1 MRECTVCYRCY
12 EDYVESCPEDG
23 SSISQLLPYPLV
35 IENKY
40 RIDSLIG
47 RGGMGAVYRATQLG
61 LDRAV
66 AIKILRPE
74 ILAAGLSQEGL
85 RHEAL
90 ASARIEHPNVVTVH
104 DYGTLSNGAGY
115 LVMRLLRGRSL
126 TSELTT
132 REIGLPFDRAFSIA
146 LQVCAGVEAAHR
158 LGIVHCDLKPD
169 NIILEETA
177 DEGELVQLLD
187 FGISRLIKDNAENPS
202 SIFFATPF
210 YTAPELLES
219 SRLDFRSDIYSIGV
233 ILYELLTGR
242 VPFTGNSPME
252 VLRKHI
258 ENRPVTPVKY
268 RPEITQSVEK
278 LVLTALAKSPDRRQQ
293 SIAELIDQI
302 RMAAQEMSLAGLLDI
317 EALPKLGRRTGRL
330 QPIPS
335 AVIEQMEQPT
345 LKIDHNHSAD
355 TRPVE
360 KDLEPPPLVMLVD
373 DEPEIRLILRPVL
386 ERLECQIIEASGAIE
401 ALKILQKHEMPSLII
416 SDVMMPE
423 MDGYEFYEVL
433 RKRPEYASVPFVF
446 LTARTQQE
454 EKIEALLKG
463 AEDFLV
469 KPFDIKEIR
478 IRIQRILER
487 NLEIKRLRRQLK
499 S

>member
-12 EDYVESCPEDG
+12 EDYIENCSGDG
-23 SSISQLLPYPLV
+23 SRLSQVLPYPLV

-47 RGGMGAVYRATQLG
+47 RGGMGAVYRATQLE
-61 LDRAV
+61 LDRSV

-74 ILAAGLSQEGL
+74 VLAAGLSQEGL

-104 DYGTLSNGAGY
+104 DYGTLANGAGY
-115 LVMRLLRGRSL
+115 LVMRLLRGHSL
-126 TSELTT
+126 TSELVA
-132 REIGLPFDRAFSIA
+132 RETGLPFDRVFSIV
-146 LQVCAGVEAAHR
+146 LQVCAGVEAAHK
-158 LGIVHCDLKPD
+158 LGIIHCDLKPD
-169 NIILEETA
+169 NIILEET

-187 FGISRLIKDNAENPS
+187 FGISRLVKDSAENPS

-219 SRLDFRSDIYSIGV
+219 SHLDFRSDIYSIGV

-242 VPFTGNSPME
+242 VPFTGSSPME

-258 ENRPVTPVKY
+258 ENRPVTPVKH
-268 RPEITQSVEK
+268 RPEIVPSLEK

-293 SIAELIDQI
+293 SIAELTDQI
-302 RMAAQEMSLAGLLDI
+302 RMAAQEMSLSGLLDI

-330 QPIPS
+330 QSIPT
-335 AVIEQMEQPT
+335 AVAEQMEQPT
-345 LKIDHNHSAD
+345 LKIDRN
-355 TRPVE
+355 RPVE
-360 KDLEPPPLVMLVD
+360 TMPVKKQVECSPLVMLVD
-373 DEPEIRLILRPVL
+373 DEPEIRLIMRAIL
-386 ERLECQIIEASGAIE
+386 ERLECRIVEASGAVQ
-401 ALKILQKHEMPSLII
+401 ALKVLEQETPDLIV
-416 SDVMMPE
+416 SDVMMPD
-423 MDGYEFYEVL
+423 MDGYKFYELL
-433 RKRPEYASVPFVF
+433 RERPEYASVPLVF

-463 AEDFLV
+463 AEDFWV
-469 KPFDIKEIR
+469 KPFDTKEIR
-478 IRIQRILER
+478 IRVQRILER
-487 NLEIKRLRRQLK
+487 NLEMRRLRRLK
-499 S
+499 D